1 MYVNVLKENK
11 GFTII
16 ELLIASAILGIIVA
30 LMVNS
35 YSRQQDMSVT
45 QNQVVE
51 VQQNARAG
59 FQMIV
64 NEIRMAGFDPY
75 GDNDPEITSAGDGS
89 NGDPLVFTYVAD
101 DDGVD
106 NNSDGTTDEEGEL
119 KTVTIN
125 LFDSNIDAGA
135 DMDEIQIRA
144 NGGPIAENIDALE
157 FTYLKQDNS
166 ITADIDKIRAVN
178 VVLTAR
184 AAESE
189 RNLIGSART
198 LEAQVKCRNLGL
210 P

>member
-157 FTYLKQDNS
+157 FTYLDQDNN
-166 ITADIDKIRAVN
+166 ITANPDDIRAVN

>member
-135 DMDEIQIRA
+135 DMDEIQISA
-144 NGGPIAENIDALE
+144 GGGPIAENIAALE
-157 FTYLKQDNS
+157 FTYLDQDNN
-166 ITADIDKIRAVN
+166 ITANPDDIRAVN